1 MSVTVPDVPA
11 VEDDLVNNLVEKI
24 VEGINEIVEANK
36 TLIAADEA
44 GAGLREI
51 DKALKEYI
59 KTDKNTEELE
69 NLDDEKKE
77 VAEAVNNLERARK
90 AFKTSL
96 KNARNLYRKNVLHEE
111 EIPESEENEV
121 DEAAVKAR
129 RVMVMKAV
137 ELLKGYASMNP
148 DLKVIESWCG
158 QVSVPQ
164 VGRQGSSSVGQRK
177 PRAYVTVNDTTH
189 DSFGVAAKAL
199 TTLLSTDDK
208 KVEVTSN
215 DLVVAWDEAGTDEFE
230 FMEQKIKVAEKEK
243 GTKKSSSNGNG
254 SGKEEVKEEVE
265 DVTEALEEDS
275 LEDDLDEDD

>member
-1 MSVTVPDVPA
+1 MSVTVPEVPA

-51 DKALKEYI
+51 DKALKEFI

-77 VAEAVNNLERARK
+77 VAHAVDNLERARK

-111 EIPESEENEV
+111 EIPESDENEV

-148 DLKVIESWCG
+148 DLKVIESWCS

-177 PRAYVTVNDTTH
+177 PRAYVTVNNTTH

-199 TTLLSTDDK
+199 TGLLSTDEK

-230 FMEQKIKVAEKEK
+230 YLDQKIKVAEKEK
-243 GTKKSSSNGNG
+243 KSKGSTPATPAASNG
-254 SGKEEVKEEVE
+254 
-265 DVTEALEEDS
+265 TEADS
-275 LEDDLDEDD
+275 DDDEDDE

>member
-1 MSVTVPDVPA
+1 MTVTIPEVPV

-24 VEGINEIVEANK
+24 TDGINEIVEANK

-59 KTDKNTEELE
+59 KTDKNAEELAAF
-69 NLDDEKKE
+69 DEEKTE
-77 VAEAVNNLERARK
+77 VVKAVDNLERARK

-96 KNARNLYRKNVLHEE
+96 KNARNIYRKNVLHEE
-111 EIPESEENEV
+111 EVPETEENEV

-137 ELLKGYASMNP
+137 ELLKDYASMNP
-148 DLKVIESWCG
+148 DLKSIAAWCSL
-158 QVSVPQ
+158 VSVPQ

-189 DSFGVAAKAL
+189 DSFGIAAKAL
-199 TTLLSTDDK
+199 TTLLSTDEN

-215 DLVVAWDEAGTDEFE
+215 DLVVAWDEAGTDEFS
-230 FMEQKIKVAEKEK
+230 FMDQKIRVSEKEK
-243 GTKKSSSNGNG
+243 KSTTKKAAASPSADSNDSAGD
-254 SGKEEVKEEVE
+254 SDVE
-265 DVTEALEEDS
+265 DSDVD
-275 LEDDLDEDD
+275 EDDLDDEDDE

>member
-148 DLKVIESWCG
+148 DLKVIESWCA